1 MRGSCEKGSL
11 KRRDFLKLGLV
22 TAAGGVG
29 LAGIGDALVAVPAE
43 GRPFKVPVYRT
54 LGRTGLKITVVSFGA
69 MLTPEH
75 EVIRAAL
82 DLGVNYID
90 TARRYM
96 NGRNEEVVARAIKGV
111 RDKLYVATKIKPS
124 SSTKKEVFEDVET
137 SLSKLGT
144 DHIDVIQMH
153 NLTRAGQIL
162 APEVRE
168 AFLQLRKQGKVRFFG
183 VTTHTNQAEVM
194 NALVDDPDRFF
205 DTVLVAYNFKSGR
218 EIHDAIARAAGAG
231 IGVVAMKT
239 QAGGYEASALGSL
252 SPHQAALRWVL
263 QNPHVTAAI
272 PGMKDM
278 SHLREDLSVM
288 GMMNLTARDER
299 ILARY
304 GEAIRGE
311 YCHMC
316 GACEGSCPN
325 HVAISTINRCLM
337 YAKAYG
343 SMELASSTYREIGPS
358 SSPYACRSCADCLV
372 TCAHGVNVRVKM
384 EEASRLFA

>member
-1 MRGSCEKGSL
+1 
-11 KRRDFLKLGLV
+11 
-22 TAAGGVG
+22 
-29 LAGIGDALVAVPAE
+29 
-43 GRPFKVPVYRT
+43 
-54 LGRTGLKITVVSFGA
+54 
-69 MLTPEH
+69 
-75 EVIRAAL
+75 
-82 DLGVNYID
+82 
-90 TARRYM
+90 
-96 NGRNEEVVARAIKGV
+96 V

-124 SSTKKEVFEDVET
+124 SSTRKEVFEDVET

-144 DHIDVIQMH
+144 DRIDVIQMH
-153 NLTRAGQIL
+153 SLTRAEQIL

-183 VTTHTNQAEVM
+183 VTTHTNQAEVI
-194 NALVDDPDRFF
+194 NALVDDPEQFF
-205 DTVLVAYNFKSGR
+205 DTVLVAYNFKSGKDLR
-218 EIHDAIARAAGAG
+218 DAVARASGAG

-239 QAGGYEASALGSL
+239 QAGGYQTDALGSL

-263 QNPHVTAAI
+263 RNPAITAAI

-288 GMMNLTARDER
+288 GMMALSRRDER

-304 GEAIRGE
+304 GEAIHGE

-316 GACEGSCPN
+316 GACEGLCPN

-343 SMELASSTYREIGPS
+343 SLDLAKNTYREIEPPS
-358 SSPYACRSCADCLV
+358 SASACGSCAECTV
-372 TCAHGVNVRVKM
+372 TCVNGVNVRAKM
-384 EEASRLFA
+384 EEAHRTLT